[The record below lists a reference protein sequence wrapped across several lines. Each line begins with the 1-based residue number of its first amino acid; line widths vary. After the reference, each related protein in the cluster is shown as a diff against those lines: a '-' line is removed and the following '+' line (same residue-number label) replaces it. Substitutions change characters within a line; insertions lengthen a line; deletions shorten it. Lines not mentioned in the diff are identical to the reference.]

1 MAVLRWCAL
10 AALLFGSGFIFVGCG
25 DTPVNQAGS
34 GTQEDPDA
42 VDTPDDD
49 NRTRNTPYLV
59 LLTEAEP
66 LVSFSERVAIRVQF
80 MDGNDNPVSD
90 AFLTFEPQQ
99 EMADTVLTSRNAST
113 DATGVA
119 ETFIEAGVQQVD
131 FDVLVSVFQDDS
143 VEPLTVR
150 VRVQPKDASDYVVRV
165 SYGGPVRLHEVEVLL
180 FEEDVNCEDLVQGPE
195 EAPSR
200 FTAATQLTVRPD
212 AEGNFPDR
220 AFNAPRELRFR
231 HAVARGEPRGS
242 DATEGR
248 GYFVTF
254 GCTDHLEDPVAG
266 QTTIIEVDMH
276 NLWPGMEG
284 TYELWTEMDLLGALP
299 DEIEDWV
306 RATVQVF
313 SSPAAGILK
322 LLAIAMFEG
331 SDASED
337 EVCTGE
343 GETEVCRDLEYWEW
357 FNTQWGD
364 VIGGAFRCAADR
376 LRDDGSCGLVEVLDS
391 GIAAVIVG
399 LLNGAITAGLEA
411 TGQFGVVVTNVA
423 DMITDLF
430 DNLEHFTL
438 QGELIIANE
447 PDEAGSL
454 GNNNRMVFNRL
465 SLVWSGG
472 GFDVTDENFGE
483 DVIYDFYIRDGGIVR
498 ASDIT
503 AAVVFHPELDET
515 YAIAVQPF
523 DLELQYGEVIMWLIE
538 NVVFPRVFGP
548 DVTSFEAF
556 LNELIDCTS
565 LEDDILGSALVTA
578 CASFLTM
585 GAGMADSFI
594 GGLTVDMSN
603 YFNMGTPADDP
614 CPMGFSTT
622 ASEFEISTLGGSEEA
637 DWCEWAGEVRF
648 DGDDPLD
655 SEPMSGFWHGVRL

>member
-1 MAVLRWCAL
+1 MAVLRWCAI
-10 AALLFGSGFIFVGCG
+10 AALLLGSGLFFVGCG

-34 GTQEDPDA
+34 GTTDDPDA
-42 VDTPDDD
+42 TEVPDDD

-99 EMADTVLTSRNAST
+99 ETADTVLTSRNAST
-113 DATGVA
+113 DASGVA

-165 SYGGPVRLHEVEVLL
+165 SYGGPIRLHEVEVLL
-180 FEEDVNCEDLVQGPE
+180 FEEDVNCEDLVQDPE
-195 EAPSR
+195 DAPSR

-231 HAVARGEPRGS
+231 HAVARGEPRGN

-254 GCTDHLEDPVAG
+254 GCTDHLEDPVPG

-276 NLWPGMEG
+276 NLWPSTEG
-284 TYELWTEMDLLGALP
+284 TYELFTEMDLLGALP
-299 DEIEDWV
+299 DEVEGWV
-306 RATVQVF
+306 RATAQVF
-313 SSPAAGILK
+313 ASPSRGILK
-322 LLAIAMFEG
+322 LLAIALFEATG
-331 SDASED
+331 PDADTPEGQ
-337 EVCTGE
+337 VCTGS

-357 FNTQWGD
+357 FNAEYGLAGTVFECED
-364 VIGGAFRCAADR
+364 
-376 LRDDGSCGLVEVLDS
+376 LRDDGSCGLGKVTDG
-391 GIAAVIVG
+391 GIANVIVE
-399 LLNGAITAGLEA
+399 LLDGAIYAGLDA
-411 TGQFGVVVTNVA
+411 TGTFGEVVRQVA
-423 DMITDLF
+423 DLINHLF

-438 QGELIIANE
+438 HGELVIANE

-454 GNNNRMVFNRL
+454 GNNNSMRFNRL
-465 SLVWSGG
+465 SLTWVAGGLSGD
-472 GFDVTDENFGE
+472 DV
-483 DVIYDFYIRDGGIVR
+483 VYDFYIRDGAVVR

-503 AAVVFHPELDET
+503 AAVVFHPELEET
-515 YAIAVQPF
+515 YAIAIQPYN
-523 DLELQYGEVIMWLIE
+523 LELQYGEIILWLIE

-548 DVTSFEAF
+548 DVDSFDAF
-556 LNELIDCTS
+556 LDEIIDCSTLGDTDIVGGA
-565 LEDDILGSALVTA
+565 LETA
-578 CASFLTM
+578 CNQFTTVA
-585 GAGMADSFI
+585 ADTLNSFI
-594 GGLTVDMSN
+594 SGLTVDMSN
-603 YFNMGTPADDP
+603 YFNMGTPASRP
-614 CPMGFSTT
+614 CPMGFSSTT
-622 ASEFEISTLGGSEEA
+622 SEFEISTMGGSEES

-655 SEPMSGFWHGVRL
+655 SEPMEGFWHAVRL